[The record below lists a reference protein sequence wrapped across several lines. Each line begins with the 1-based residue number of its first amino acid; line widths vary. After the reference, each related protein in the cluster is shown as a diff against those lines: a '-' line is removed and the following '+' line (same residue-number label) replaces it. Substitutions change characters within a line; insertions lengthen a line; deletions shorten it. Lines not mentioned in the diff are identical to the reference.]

1 MLKDW
6 NDNIHYSEGC
16 RIEKWAVGTTFLGGK
31 KTGVNWFKD
40 NLQILKS
47 VIREKGI
54 LIIETGKSE
63 RGKFDFQL
71 FRCQK
76 KIC

>member
-1 MLKDW
+1 MITSTIVMDVELKSGE
-6 NDNIHYSEGC
+6 SEQHF
-16 RIEKWAVGTTFLGGK
+16 VGGK
-31 KTGVNWFKD
+31 KRGVNWLKD

-54 LIIETGKSE
+54 LITETGKSE
-63 RGKFDFQL
+63 RGKFDFQP

-76 KIC
+76 KIY